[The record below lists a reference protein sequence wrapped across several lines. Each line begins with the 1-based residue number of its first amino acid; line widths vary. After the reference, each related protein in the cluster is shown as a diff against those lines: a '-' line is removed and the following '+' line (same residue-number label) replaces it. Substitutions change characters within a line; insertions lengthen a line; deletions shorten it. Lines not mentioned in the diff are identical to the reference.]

1 MTTSRLPKREV
12 GERGRRI
19 YQSKL
24 PELLESGFKG
34 LFVAID
40 VLSEEY
46 EVAEEARDAGERLR
60 ARHPDAQ
67 VLVERIGYPA
77 AFSALCSRS
86 RR

>member
-1 MTTSRLPKREV
+1 MTTTRLPKHEV

-19 YQSKL
+19 YQSRL
-24 PELLESGFKG
+24 PGLLEAGLKG

-40 VLSEEY
+40 VVSEEC

-60 ARHPDAQ
+60 AKHPDAQ

-77 AFSALCSRS
+77 AFSALGLRS